1 MFRHPQKDLNHM
13 SRKPL
18 TKQKQKVLEIAQS
31 KANNYSKEFKIFA
44 TKHINLGTNSSN
56 VILKWNKRNK

>member
-1 MFRHPQKDLNHM
+1 M